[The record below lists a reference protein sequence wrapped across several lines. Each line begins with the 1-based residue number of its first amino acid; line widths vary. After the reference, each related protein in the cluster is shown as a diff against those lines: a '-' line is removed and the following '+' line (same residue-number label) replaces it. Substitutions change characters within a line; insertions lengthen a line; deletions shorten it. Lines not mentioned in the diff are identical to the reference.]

1 MTQPG
6 TPQPAERAPLGE
18 GTDIVV
24 DPQDLI
30 DEESA
35 GTPASS
41 DPEQMNED
49 EALGGVGGGQ
59 PGGAG

>member
-1 MTQPG
+1 MTQP
-6 TPQPAERAPLGE
+6 PERSPIGQ
-18 GTDIVV
+18 GTDITV
-24 DPQDLI
+24 DPSEL
-30 DEESA
+30 
-35 GTPASS
+35 GTEDPPASS